1 MTTPTH
7 TFTRKVGPARLTGPR
22 HITYTCT
29 GCEFAITD
37 TGDEVKRVWAKHL
50 RDVAAGAGVGA

>member
-1 MTTPTH
+1 MEDDEHREDDTED
-7 TFTRKVGPARLTGPR
+7 RLTGPR

-29 GCEFAITD
+29 GCDFAITD